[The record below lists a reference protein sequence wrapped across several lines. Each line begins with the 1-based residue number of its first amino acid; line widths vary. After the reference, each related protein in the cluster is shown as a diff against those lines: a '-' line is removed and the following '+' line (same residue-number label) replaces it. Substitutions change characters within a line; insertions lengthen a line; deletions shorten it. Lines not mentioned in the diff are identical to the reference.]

1 MATQAMCN
9 SFKLELLSC
18 YHCFTAPT
26 LTSGTRT
33 ADAFKIA
40 LYTSTSTND
49 STTTAYTTTNEITNT
64 AGTAYVAGGQT
75 LVGATVANTTSTS
88 WVDWTADPQWASAS
102 FTANSALIF
111 NSTQLSGGLGRAV
124 CVLTFGG
131 DKTVSAGTFTLLLPT
146 ADALNAL
153 IRISA

>member
-1 MATQAMCN
+1 MAATQAMCN

-33 ADAFKIA
+33 ADGFKIA

-75 LVGATVANTTSTS
+75 LVGAAVANTTSTS
-88 WVDWTADPQWASAS
+88 WVDWTTDPQWTTAS
-102 FTANSALIF
+102 FTANNALIY

-131 DKTVSAGTFTLLLPT
+131 DKTASAGTFTIQFPV
-146 ADALNAL
+146 ADASNAL
-153 IRISA
+153 IRIA